1 LFRRKKALA
10 VFDRVFRET
19 MLRYVFEVRRLHIEG
34 DLLMFY
40 IRPEDGLELPEIMK
54 WMKQSF
60 AQRYNREAGRTG
72 HIWGDRYWSRI
83 VEGEMEEGGD
93 VAETAALAGALDYG
107 VRPLK
112 GKTGAA
118 SGFPPHPPIRPPPH
132 PAQERQTAA

>member
-1 LFRRKKALA
+1 
-10 VFDRVFRET
+10 
-19 MLRYVFEVRRLHIEG
+19 
-34 DLLMFY
+34 
-40 IRPEDGLELPEIMK
+40 MK

-83 VEGEMEEGGD
+83 VEGEMGEGGD
-93 VAETAALAGALDYG
+93 VAEAAALAGALDYG

-118 SGFPPHPPIRPPPH
+118 SVFHANSPIRPPPL
-132 PAQERQTAA
+132 PAKRRQSAA